1 MQHEVVQVSME
12 KAVYFFGT
20 TISFLLTI
28 IVFFLHRFIKT
39 NDEAIRDLKNT
50 TADHGVRIAVVEEK
64 LQ

>member
-1 MQHEVVQVSME
+1 ME